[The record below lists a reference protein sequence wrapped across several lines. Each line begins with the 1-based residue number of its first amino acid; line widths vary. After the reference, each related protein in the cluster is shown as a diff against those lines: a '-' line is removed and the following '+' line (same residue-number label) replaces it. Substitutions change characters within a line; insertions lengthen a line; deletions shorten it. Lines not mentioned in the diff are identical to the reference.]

1 MTSTASEVYPVK
13 CQKGSPVLRGLTKV
27 KLPRRSRA
35 LPDLY
40 KFDGIHPS
48 HQVKLPT
55 SSTYVYLVDSSH
67 EGKEVFD
74 RISDAQ
80 KVPSGPIAGLAGL
93 LELLP
98 GDALL
103 ARPIDREGDPLGDC
117 LQVLVGVNL
126 VKQSIAQTELLMRA
140 GYTPED
146 VLRC

>member
-13 CQKGSPVLRGLTKV
+13 CQEGSPVLRGLTKV

-80 KVPSGPIAGLAGL
+80 KVPSGPIAGVYGL
-93 LELLP
+93 ISLL
-98 GDALL
+98 LL
-103 ARPIDREGDPLGDC
+103 LTSLCRTCRSSRIVARGCPSC
-117 LQVLVGVNL
+117 ASN
-126 VKQSIAQTELLMRA
+126 
-140 GYTPED
+140 
-146 VLRC
+146 